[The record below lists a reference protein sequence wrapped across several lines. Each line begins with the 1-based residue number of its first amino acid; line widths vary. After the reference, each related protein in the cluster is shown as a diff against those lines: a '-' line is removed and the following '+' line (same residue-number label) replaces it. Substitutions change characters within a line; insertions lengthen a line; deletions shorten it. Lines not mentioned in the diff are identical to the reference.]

1 MAEMKIA
8 ILAAM
13 DKELRLIENALE
25 NRSESETEGVRI
37 VEGKIGR
44 HSVIASKC
52 GIGKVNSALRTH
64 IIIEKFHPD
73 LVLNS
78 GVAGGA
84 DLSMEI
90 GTVLV
95 ADSIA
100 YHDVWCGPGTDP
112 GQADG
117 CPLYFEADKEVVGIA
132 GSLEMPGLRKGLI
145 CTGDEFISKASE
157 IEEIKGKFP
166 QALAVDMESASI
178 AQACHMAGVPVAV
191 IRVVSDTPGSGDNIS
206 QYKNFWSEAPEK
218 TFRVISEIVSR
229 LGETRS

>member
-117 CPLYFEADKEVVGIA
+117 CPLYFEAYKEVVG
-132 GSLEMPGLRKGLI
+132 
-145 CTGDEFISKASE
+145 

-229 LGETRS
+229 LGETRN

>member
-1 MAEMKIA
+1 MKIA

-25 NRSESETEGVRI
+25 NRSESETEGVRF
-37 VEGKIGR
+37 VEGRIGR

-117 CPLYFEADKEVVGIA
+117 CPLYFEADKEVVGI
-132 GSLEMPGLRKGLI
+132 
-145 CTGDEFISKASE
+145 
-157 IEEIKGKFP
+157 FP
-166 QALAVDMESASI
+166 
-178 AQACHMAGVPVAV
+178 
-191 IRVVSDTPGSGDNIS
+191 
-206 QYKNFWSEAPEK
+206 
-218 TFRVISEIVSR
+218 
-229 LGETRS
+229 